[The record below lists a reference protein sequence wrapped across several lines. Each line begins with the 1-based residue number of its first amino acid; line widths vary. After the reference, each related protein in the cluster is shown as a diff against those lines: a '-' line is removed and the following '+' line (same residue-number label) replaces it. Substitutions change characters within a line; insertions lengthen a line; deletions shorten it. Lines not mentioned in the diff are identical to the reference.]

1 MHWNDRDAETIE
13 GDFAGLKDL
22 HQGTGPISDYTPSEA
37 LRSLAEAYEYWI
49 AYADLDGFRV
59 DTVKHMDHGATR
71 FFASEVDEFAQTIG
85 KDSFFLVGEIGG
97 SREDAIWTRDQTGLD
112 AVLGLTDVQRF
123 MVDAVKGTG
132 NPANYFDL
140 FRNSIEVDQAST
152 RGSATTWSP
161 VSTTTTL
168 SAWVQTLRRG
178 SRPTRTGV
186 HWNWPSWP

>member
-1 MHWNDRDAETIE
+1 M
-13 GDFAGLKDL
+13 
-22 HQGTGPISDYTPSEA
+22 S
-37 LRSLAEAYEYWI
+37 SL
-49 AYADLDGFRV
+49 
-59 DTVKHMDHGATR
+59 TK
-71 FFASEVDEFAQTIG
+71 TIG

-97 SREDAIWTRDQTGLD
+97 SREDAIWTRDRTGLD
-112 AVLGLTDVQRF
+112 AALGLTDVQRF

-140 FRNSIEVDQAST
+140 FRNSIEVDKPYPHI
-152 RGSATTWSP
+152 GPATTWSP

-186 HWNWPSWP
+186 HWNWPSSGLKCNHTRDSLHLLHGSEQRFDGKFPTAVTPQPNSNDKADRYIREAMFGAGFRFIPKPRQALL